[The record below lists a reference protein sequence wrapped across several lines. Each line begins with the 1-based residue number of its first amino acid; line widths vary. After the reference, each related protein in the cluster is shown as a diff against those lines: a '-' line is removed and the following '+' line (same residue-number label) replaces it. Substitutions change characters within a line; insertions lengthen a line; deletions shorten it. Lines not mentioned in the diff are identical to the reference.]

1 MPYASLWLTCVDAV
15 VDARIA
21 LAYRPSGPSG
31 PTFWCHPF
39 LQGLLIAGSMRLL
52 PTSARVR
59 QPKHVEVQ
67 DNNPTLAGN
76 SPTDFGT
83 AS

>member
-15 VDARIA
+15 VDARLA

-39 LQGLLIAGSMRLL
+39 LQGLLIAGSMRL
-52 PTSARVR
+52 
-59 QPKHVEVQ
+59 
-67 DNNPTLAGN
+67 
-76 SPTDFGT
+76 
-83 AS
+83 